1 LFFRRNFCE
10 YGYFALPLSKDFFF
24 YDLMGNCVE
33 IFIDHIQ
40 KEKRYSSHT
49 VIAYKA
55 DIEQFRHYLHQ
66 QYDHDDLLHIQAAM
80 VRSWLVEKMGQG
92 MSKASLNRKI
102 SSLKS
107 FYTYLLRQGFVQ
119 VNPMDKVMLVK
130 RDRSLPE
137 FVNEHDMSELFDRI
151 GFDPDFAGLRDKLVL
166 TLFYTTGMR
175 LSEMTGLLHQDIDTL
190 NQTIR
195 ITGKG
200 NKQRIV
206 PLMDEARQVYLAYCH
221 EKQLEFGERLTG
233 PVFVTDKGM
242 QAYPRFIYRRVV
254 HHLGRV
260 TTRRKKSPHVLRHTF
275 ATHMLEHGADL
286 NAIKDILGHA
296 SLSATQVY
304 THNTIAKIRSIY
316 KQAHP
321 KA

>member
-1 LFFRRNFCE
+1 MFFRGNFCK

-24 YDLMGNCVE
+24 FDLMGNCVE

-55 DIEQFRHYLHQ
+55 DIEQFRGYLHK
-66 QYDHDDLLHIQAAM
+66 QYEQDDLLHIQSAM
-80 VRSWLVEKMGQG
+80 VRSWLADMMGMG

-102 SSLKS
+102 SALKS
-107 FYTYLLRQGFVQ
+107 FYKYLLRQGYVQ
-119 VNPMDKVMLVK
+119 VNPMEKVMLVK

-137 FVNEHDMSELFDRI
+137 FVNEHDLSELFDRI
-151 GFDPDFAGLRDKLVL
+151 GFDSGFKGLRDKLVL
-166 TLFYTTGMR
+166 TFFYTTGMR
-175 LSEMTGLLHQDIDTL
+175 LSELTGLMHQDIDTS
-190 NQTIR
+190 NNTIR
-195 ITGKG
+195 LTGKG

-221 EKQLEFGERLTG
+221 EKQVLFGEGHTG
-233 PVFVTDKGM
+233 AVFVTDKGM
-242 QAYPRFIYRRVV
+242 QVYPRFIYRRVV

-260 TTRRKKSPHVLRHTF
+260 TTRKKKSPHVLRHTF

-304 THNTIAKIRSIY
+304 THNTIAKIKSIY